1 MRYVMA
7 ALTAG
12 LAGLMSAQEMPT
24 IRVPVRLVNLP
35 TLVFSDEN
43 RLLTGLQ
50 LGDFHIL
57 DNGRVQSPSLDP
69 SVAPVSVV
77 LAIQANLEVREYMP
91 FIAKVGS
98 AIEALL
104 VGESGEA
111 AVVTYG
117 SEVMVAKPF
126 DDGDVQ
132 KTLKKISAGGKP
144 ARMIDAGVKSVAL
157 LAERPSSQSRVLIF
171 IGQPMDR
178 GSEATLQS
186 LQAAAEKENVAV
198 YSLVLPEFGK
208 AFVSDTVSL
217 QGSGKGAGGGIK
229 LGVDLAKLASVL
241 NRSSQAETGVD
252 PFSILTKA
260 TGGTQLHFRKQR
272 ELEDAIAAI
281 GVELRS
287 AYVLSYR
294 PDSDATGYHTIQ
306 VQVNVSRARVY
317 ARPGY
322 WLAAE

>member
-1 MRYVMA
+1 MRSAMA
-7 ALTAG
+7 ALTAS
-12 LAGLMSAQEMPT
+12 LAGLIGAQQMPT

-35 TLVFSDEN
+35 TLVFSSES

-50 LGDFHIL
+50 MRDFRVL
-57 DNGRVQSPSLDP
+57 DNGRVQTASLDP

-98 AIEALL
+98 AVEALL

-117 SEVMVAKPF
+117 SEVKVSKPF
-126 DDGDVQ
+126 DEGDVQ

-144 ARMIDAGVKSVAL
+144 ARMIDAGAQAVAI
-157 LAERPSSQSRVLIF
+157 LAERPPSRSRVLLF

-186 LQAAAEKENVAV
+186 LREDAEKENVSV
-198 YSLVLPEFGK
+198 YALVLPEFGK
-208 AFVSDTVSL
+208 AFVSDSVSL
-217 QGSGKGAGGGIK
+217 QGVAKSAKGGIK
-229 LGVDLAKLASVL
+229 AGIDLGRLITVL
-241 NRSSQAETGVD
+241 NRSSRAEAGVD
-252 PFSILTKA
+252 PFSILTNA

-294 PDSDATGYHTIQ
+294 PDSEETGYHTIK
-306 VQVNVSRARVY
+306 VEVNVPGARVY
-317 ARPGY
+317 SRPGY
-322 WLAAE
+322 WLGGE